1 MNFVKMISVIVVAFM
16 LAGCFGQKV
25 EVPPAHVGKISTKN
39 GYKDGY
45 ITTSKF
51 RLDWCVAYCDKLVL
65 LNVSDGAYTEPMN
78 LFMPQDR
85 LEMKFDLR
93 MTLAIDPSSYD
104 SLYNR
109 VTPVS
114 HERMDH
120 IPLKSVYDTYAK
132 QIVRSEMRSF
142 LSEFSIAEI
151 VSSRESINAQL
162 SERLANVVNER
173 TPFIV
178 RYAGLADVQ
187 YPPVIVKAQENA
199 AERREMIQQEEAQ
212 LEISKVQLE
221 RELQE
226 ERLRRAIEV
235 EKAEAEAQVN
245 KILADSVTPEYIT
258 YRNLNALDSIAKSS
272 NKVFVPN
279 ELLGTMAGQVML
291 GNQ

>member
-1 MNFVKMISVIVVAFM
+1 MKIASVLLIAFM

-25 EVPPAHVGKISTKN
+25 EVPAAHIGKIMTKN

-45 ITTSKF
+45 ISTSKF
-51 RLDWCVAYCDKLVL
+51 RLDYCFIYCDKLVL

-93 MTLAIDPSSYD
+93 MTLAVDPSSYD
-104 SLYNR
+104 SLYSR
-109 VTPVS
+109 VTPVTS
-114 HERMDH
+114 GNMDH
-120 IPLKSVYDTYAK
+120 IPLRTVYDTYAK

-151 VSSRESINAQL
+151 VSSREAINAQL
-162 SERLANVVNER
+162 SQRLSTVVNER
-173 TPFIV
+173 TPFQV
-178 RYAGLADVQ
+178 RYAGLADIQ
-187 YPPVIVKAQENA
+187 YPDIIVKAQENA

-226 ERLRRAIEV
+226 QRLKRAIEV
-235 EKAEAEAQVN
+235 EKSEAQAQ
-245 KILADSVTPEYIT
+245 IAAIQAASMTSAYIT
-258 YRNLNALDSIAKSS
+258 YRNLEIMEKIADSP
-272 NKVFVPN
+272 NKVFLPI
-279 ELLGTMAGQVML
+279 EMLSTIASQVMI

>member
-1 MNFVKMISVIVVAFM
+1 MNFVKITTAIVLSIM

-25 EVPPAHVGKISTKN
+25 EVPAAHIGKIMTKS
-39 GYKDGY
+39 GYKDGHV
-45 ITTSKF
+45 TTSKF
-51 RLDWCVAYCDKLVL
+51 RLDWCAVYCDKLVL

-93 MTLAIDPSSYD
+93 MTLAVDPLAYG
-104 SLYNR
+104 SLYSR
-109 VTPVS
+109 VTPVT
-114 HERMDH
+114 HDRGDH
-120 IPLKSVYDTYAK
+120 IPLSTVYDTYAK

-162 SERLANVVNER
+162 SERLTRVVTAR
-173 TPFIV
+173 TPFVV
-178 RYAGLADVQ
+178 RYAGLADIQ
-187 YPPVIVKAQENA
+187 YPPVIVRAQENA

-212 LEISKVQLE
+212 LDISKVQLE

-235 EKAEAEAQVN
+235 EKATAEAEVN
-245 KILADSVTPEYIT
+245 KILADSVTAAYIT
-258 YRNLNALDSIAKSS
+258 YRNLNALDSIAKST
-272 NKVFVPN
+272 NKVFIPT
-279 ELLGTMAGQVML
+279 ELLGTMASQVML